1 MKACIE
7 LNGIKYKEVPAK
19 TDDKICKDCDYFL
32 DNGHCNLDDEC
43 PCEED
48 NTILERIR

>member
-1 MKACIE
+1 MKDCVE
-7 LNGIKYKEVPAK
+7 LNGIRYKEVPAK

-48 NTILERIR
+48 NTILERIQ